1 MSETQKYDHQSIEKK
16 WQEQWEKQ
24 KLYATKDDSSK
35 KKFYCLIEFPYPSA
49 DGLHVGH
56 PRSYTAL
63 DIVARKK
70 RMEGN
75 NVLFPMGFDA
85 FGLPAE
91 NYAIKVKKNPADIT
105 KKNVERFRLQL
116 KSLGLSFDW
125 SREVVTTDPEYYK
138 WTQWI
143 FLQLYKAGLLYQK
156 EMPINW
162 CPSCKIGLANEEVV
176 AGKCERCGTETGKKN
191 LKQWIFK
198 ITQYAQRL
206 IDDLDTVD
214 YLKKIKTQQI
224 NWIGKSDGA
233 KVQFRLKDLKYRIN
247 VFTTRPDTLFGATY
261 MVLSP
266 EHELVEKL
274 LSEIGNSKEVEKYV
288 KASQNKSDLER
299 TDLAKKKTGVEL
311 KGIKAINPASG
322 KEMPVWVADY
332 VLISYGTGV
341 IMAVPAHDER
351 DYEFAKKFNLPIQE
365 VISGGD
371 IKKEFYTGEGKIIN
385 SGQFDGLNSKEGIK
399 RITTWIEKEGYG
411 KAEVN
416 YKLRD
421 WIFSRQHYWG
431 EPIPLIHCENCK
443 EREKKTVLI
452 IHGTGNYGRN
462 LWYGWLADELEK
474 LGHEVVAPDM
484 PDPMEPNLD
493 TWLSFLE
500 QYKDKLNENSVIIGH
515 SLGGVAAMQFISKLK
530 KKIGKLILVAPTCR
544 DIDWKAYAKKHP
556 NDPTEYQHK
565 FNQPDIPYDQIHNN
579 TEKIVYFHSDND
591 HYIPESVPKHYKKV
605 LKADF
610 RMLKGRSHFTILNG
624 GAFTFPE
631 IFEEIVEGS
640 QMPVGIVPV
649 PEKDLPVELP
659 KVKNYEPTDTGESP
673 LAGIKDWVN
682 VKCPKCKGDAKRETD
697 TMPNWAG
704 SSWYFMRYCD
714 PHNAKE
720 FASKK
725 ALKYW
730 MPVDLYNGGMEHT
743 TLHLLY
749 SRFWY
754 KALYD
759 LKMVPQPEPYQKR
772 ISHGMVLAEDGKKMS
787 KSLGNVVNPDDVIKE
802 YGADTMRMYEMF
814 MGPFAEAIPWDTKGI
829 LGVRRF
835 LDKANLL
842 FEKVK
847 KSAEFDRN
855 LVHKTIKK
863 VTEDINEF
871 HFNTAVSA
879 LMIMI
884 NEMNNQK
891 EVGQEAFE
899 KFLLLLSPFAPHL
912 AEELWKKL
920 GHKESIHL
928 SPWPHFDSNLA
939 KDEEIEFVIQINGKL
954 KDKSMMPTDVTE
966 EDVLQYIE
974 RNEKIKKLISD
985 KQVINKIFVPGKLL
999 NIVVK

>member
-1 MSETQKYDHQSIEKK
+1 
-16 WQEQWEKQ
+16 
-24 KLYATKDDSSK
+24 
-35 KKFYCLIEFPYPSA
+35 
-49 DGLHVGH
+49 
-56 PRSYTAL
+56 
-63 DIVARKK
+63 
-70 RMEGN
+70 
-75 NVLFPMGFDA
+75 
-85 FGLPAE
+85 
-91 NYAIKVKKNPADIT
+91 
-105 KKNVERFRLQL
+105 
-116 KSLGLSFDW
+116 
-125 SREVVTTDPEYYK
+125 
-138 WTQWI
+138 
-143 FLQLYKAGLLYQK
+143 
-156 EMPINW
+156 
-162 CPSCKIGLANEEVV
+162 
-176 AGKCERCGTETGKKN
+176 
-191 LKQWIFK
+191 
-198 ITQYAQRL
+198 
-206 IDDLDTVD
+206 
-214 YLKKIKTQQI
+214 
-224 NWIGKSDGA
+224 
-233 KVQFRLKDLKYRIN
+233 
-247 VFTTRPDTLFGATY
+247 
-261 MVLSP
+261 
-266 EHELVEKL
+266 
-274 LSEIGNSKEVEKYV
+274 
-288 KASQNKSDLER
+288 
-299 TDLAKKKTGVEL
+299 
-311 KGIKAINPASG
+311 
-322 KEMPVWVADY
+322 
-332 VLISYGTGV
+332 
-341 IMAVPAHDER
+341 
-351 DYEFAKKFNLPIQE
+351 
-365 VISGGD
+365 
-371 IKKEFYTGEGKIIN
+371 
-385 SGQFDGLNSKEGIK
+385 
-399 RITTWIEKEGYG
+399 
-411 KAEVN
+411 
-416 YKLRD
+416 
-421 WIFSRQHYWG
+421 
-431 EPIPLIHCENCK
+431 
-443 EREKKTVLI
+443 
-452 IHGTGNYGRN
+452 
-462 LWYGWLADELEK
+462 
-474 LGHEVVAPDM
+474 
-484 PDPMEPNLD
+484 
-493 TWLSFLE
+493 
-500 QYKDKLNENSVIIGH
+500 
-515 SLGGVAAMQFISKLK
+515 
-530 KKIGKLILVAPTCR
+530 
-544 DIDWKAYAKKHP
+544 
-556 NDPTEYQHK
+556 
-565 FNQPDIPYDQIHNN
+565 
-579 TEKIVYFHSDND
+579 
-591 HYIPESVPKHYKKV
+591 
-605 LKADF
+605 
-610 RMLKGRSHFTILNG
+610 MLKGRNHFSVSNG
-624 GAFTFPE
+624 LAFTFPE
-631 IFEEIVEGS
+631 ILEEIVEGN

>member
-1 MSETQKYDHQSIEKK
+1 
-16 WQEQWEKQ
+16 
-24 KLYATKDDSSK
+24 
-35 KKFYCLIEFPYPSA
+35 
-49 DGLHVGH
+49 
-56 PRSYTAL
+56 
-63 DIVARKK
+63 
-70 RMEGN
+70 
-75 NVLFPMGFDA
+75 
-85 FGLPAE
+85 
-91 NYAIKVKKNPADIT
+91 
-105 KKNVERFRLQL
+105 
-116 KSLGLSFDW
+116 
-125 SREVVTTDPEYYK
+125 
-138 WTQWI
+138 
-143 FLQLYKAGLLYQK
+143 
-156 EMPINW
+156 
-162 CPSCKIGLANEEVV
+162 
-176 AGKCERCGTETGKKN
+176 KN

-299 TDLAKKKTGVEL
+299 ADLAKEKTGVEL

-322 KEMPVWVADY
+322 EEMPIWVADY
-332 VLISYGTGV
+332 VLISYGTGA

-351 DYEFAKKFNLPIQE
+351 DYRFAKKFNLPILE

-385 SGQFDGLNSKEGIK
+385 SGQFDGLDSKEGIK

-431 EPIPLIHCENCK
+431 EPIPLIHCEYCK
-443 EREKKTVLI
+443 EKEKKTVLV
-452 IHGTGNYGRN
+452 IHGTGSYGGN
-462 LWYGWLADELEK
+462 DWYGWLADQLEK
-474 LGHEVVAPDM
+474 LGHEVIAPDM
-484 PDPMEPNLD
+484 PDPNKPDLD
-493 TWLSFLE
+493 KWLNHLD
-500 QYKDKLNENSVIIGH
+500 QYKDRLNENSVIIGH
-515 SLGGVAAMQFISKLK
+515 SLGGPAAMHFISKLK
-530 KKIGKLILVAPTCR
+530 KKIGKLILVSPSYR
-544 DIDWKAYAKKHP
+544 DIDWKAWSKKHP
-556 NDPTEYQHK
+556 NDPTKYQHK
-565 FNQPDIPYDQIHNN
+565 FNQPEILYEKIHKN
-579 TEKIVYFHSDND
+579 TDKIVYFYSDND
-591 HYIPESVPKHYKKV
+591 FYIPKSVPEHYKKV

-610 RMLKGRSHFTILNG
+610 RMLKGRNHFSISNG
-624 GAFTFPE
+624 LAFTFPE
-631 IFEEIVEGS
+631 ILEEIVEGN

-673 LAGIKDWVN
+673 LAGIKNWVN
-682 VKCPKCKGDAKRETD
+682 VKCPKCKSDAKRETD

-714 PHNAKE
+714 PHNTKE

-725 ALKYW
+725 SLKHW

-754 KALYD
+754 KALHD
-759 LKMVPQPEPYQKR
+759 LKLVPQSEPYQKR

-787 KSLGNVVNPDDVIKE
+787 KSLGNVVNPDDVITE

-842 FEKVK
+842 FEKVQK
-847 KSAEFDRN
+847 NAEFDRN

-871 HFNTAVSA
+871 RFNTAVSA

-920 GHKESIHL
+920 GHEESIHL
-928 SPWPHFDSNLA
+928 SPWPQFDSNLA

-974 RNEKIKKLISD
+974 RNEKIQKLISE
-985 KQVINKIFVPGKLL
+985 KQVVKKIFVPGKLL